1 MNEWGTT
8 DVDLTKGKAGE
19 PVGGVIVTPRRR
31 RRVWH
36 VPRTL
41 AWIVVAPF
49 AIWAVA
55 RIAGLERG
63 SLPTQIMTATPYAA
77 AASLVAVLLAAMSRR
92 KIATAVAVVTAAT
105 LGFSVVPR
113 AIGSA
118 HAASSGRTLKVLS
131 INMLYGHADPG
142 EVLALVHRLDPDV
155 ISVQELTPRGVRALD
170 AAGLARLMP
179 HRYLQAE
186 WGASGGGIYA
196 RHPLTPVTNLFR
208 PVQHKMPV
216 ADVALPGG
224 APVQVVNVHPVP
236 PIGDQVPKWT
246 AGLDGLPAA
255 AEDTVRVLAGDFN
268 ASLDHAMLRRL
279 LARGYVDAADQ
290 TGEGLTPTWPAN
302 RRVPPIITI
311 DHVLVDR
318 RAGVRTVSIHTVRGT
333 DHRAVF
339 AELTLPTG

>member
-1 MNEWGTT
+1 M
-8 DVDLTKGKAGE
+8 DLTKGKAGE

-31 RRVWH
+31 RVWR
-36 VPRTL
+36 VPRAL
-41 AWIVVAPF
+41 AWIVVVPF

-55 RIAGLERG
+55 RVAGLERG
-63 SLPTQIMTATPYAA
+63 SLGTQIMTATPYAA
-77 AASLVAVLLAAMSRR
+77 AASLVAVLLAALSRR
-92 KIATAVAVVTAAT
+92 KIATAVAVVTAAA
-105 LGFSVVPR
+105 LGFSVLPR

-118 HAASSGRTLKVLS
+118 HAASAGRTLKVLS
-131 INMLYGHADPG
+131 INMLYGQADPA
-142 EVLALVHRLDPDV
+142 EVLALVRHLDPDV
-155 ISVQELTPRGVRALD
+155 ISVQELTPRGVQALD

-179 HRYLQAE
+179 HRHLQAE

-196 RHPLTPVTNLFR
+196 RHPLTPVTDLFQ

-224 APVQVVNVHPVP
+224 DPVQVVNVHPVP

-246 AGLDGLPAA
+246 AGLDRLPAA
-255 AEDTVRVLAGDFN
+255 TEDTLRVLAGDFN

-279 LARGYVDAADQ
+279 LARGYTDAADQ
-290 TGEGLTPTWPAN
+290 AGEGLTPTWPAN

-311 DHVLVDR
+311 DHILADR
-318 RAGVRTVSIHTVRGT
+318 RAGVRAVSIHTLPGT

-339 AELTLPTG
+339 AELMLPES